1 MGMFFSHLLRGL
13 NRLWE
18 SLEYYGIFYWLNTKL
33 IKTYQNYVELK
44 VFDCQTIDRILTYI
58 DIYIYCLFFELL
70 LHLARPLINF
80 RVWIP
85 CAEGNYK
92 TMWLIRVVCCSDS
105 HRHCPLRGVWNER
118 QFATLCPAA
127 HKVPLGNPEGGPAR
141 QGDLWC
147 VPGEERLPSGACFYL
162 PKVQRL

>member
-58 DIYIYCLFFELL
+58 NIYIYCLFL
-70 LHLARPLINF
+70 N
-80 RVWIP
+80 
-85 CAEGNYK
+85 
-92 TMWLIRVVCCSDS
+92 
-105 HRHCPLRGVWNER
+105 
-118 QFATLCPAA
+118 
-127 HKVPLGNPEGGPAR
+127 
-141 QGDLWC
+141 
-147 VPGEERLPSGACFYL
+147 CFYTSPDL
-162 PKVQRL
+162 